1 MWRDTERNVDQ
12 HEFRDTVARSWCEQ
26 RVVEGIEQTA
36 RTWISP
42 WTVREATISHTDV
55 AVLNTVAE
63 YLGEA
68 ASGLLGRL
76 LTDDSVSFLAAHR
89 HTESGLE
96 KRAAWERVWS
106 LQRAEDRGEKVPPFD
121 PPPKYDQKDYR
132 DATTWRLRGKLDV
145 PKERFI
151 RYPGCES
158 DEDKEPVYGW
168 AGWNHLQ
175 QAIALATLYL
185 TRKQGEAWGKDRLI
199 PMLAGLDELLPW
211 IWQWH
216 PDPTPESGGVKPGQY
231 IADFLS
237 AQCQELGV
245 TLDELRA
252 WRPDG
257 AKRNGAGVAKKAR
270 APRKVKADTE
280 EETP

>member
-1 MWRDTERNVDQ
+1 
-12 HEFRDTVARSWCEQ
+12 
-26 RVVEGIEQTA
+26 
-36 RTWISP
+36 
-42 WTVREATISHTDV
+42 V

-145 PKERFI
+145 PK
-151 RYPGCES
+151 
-158 DEDKEPVYGW
+158 
-168 AGWNHLQ
+168 A
-175 QAIALATLYL
+175 
-185 TRKQGEAWGKDRLI
+185 
-199 PMLAGLDELLPW
+199 
-211 IWQWH
+211 
-216 PDPTPESGGVKPGQY
+216 
-231 IADFLS
+231 S
-237 AQCQELGV
+237 A
-245 TLDELRA
+245 
-252 WRPDG
+252 
-257 AKRNGAGVAKKAR
+257 
-270 APRKVKADTE
+270 APST
-280 EETP
+280 